1 MKVNAIVYTSA
12 TGFTR
17 RYAQMLG
24 ERTGLPVHDLR
35 GGIPPVRGTRVLYL
49 GWLFAG
55 GVKDLARA
63 RKKWDV
69 QAVCAVGM
77 APAEMAQDAGIRARE
92 HLGDIPL
99 FYLQGGYAPE
109 KLTGICRPMMWM
121 MTKKV
126 TKEPPK
132 DEQEAHMQRVFREG
146 ADFVDEKYLE
156 PVLAWLADST
166 GKGGSGHG
174 HVGTESDGKL

>member
-12 TGFTR
+12 TGITR

-24 ERTGLPVHDLR
+24 QRSGLPVHDLQ
-35 GGIPPVRGTRVLYL
+35 GDVLPVQGTRVLYL
-49 GWLFAG
+49 GWMFDG
-55 GVKDLARA
+55 GVKGLAKA

-77 APAEMAQDAGIRARE
+77 APVEMAQDAGIRERE
-92 HLGDIPL
+92 QLGDIPL
-99 FYLQGGYAPE
+99 FYLRGGYSPE
-109 KLTGICRPMMWM
+109 KLTGINRPMMWM

-126 TKEPPK
+126 TKDSPK
-132 DEQEAHMQRVFREG
+132 DEQEAYMQQVFLSG

-156 PVLAWLADST
+156 PVLAWLEAGQQDAT
-166 GKGGSGHG
+166 
-174 HVGTESDGKL
+174 

>member
-17 RYAQMLG
+17 RHAQMLG

-63 RKKWDV
+63 RRKWNV
-69 QAVCAVGM
+69 RGVCAVGM
-77 APAEMAQDAGIRARE
+77 SPEEMARDAGIGER
-92 HLGDIPL
+92 LGNTPL
-99 FYLQGGYAPE
+99 FYLRGGYSPE
-109 KLTGICRPMMWM
+109 KLPGIYRPMMWM

-132 DEQEAHMQRVFREG
+132 DEKEAYMHQVFREG

-174 HVGTESDGKL
+174 HVGTEFDGKL

>member
-63 RKKWDV
+63 RRKWNV
-69 QAVCAVGM
+69 RASAVRCCCPPDSWSGRRRSRPSSRKRRIYSATCPRSFLERLAAMFCSTVIVGNS
-77 APAEMAQDAGIRARE
+77 A
-92 HLGDIPL
+92 
-99 FYLQGGYAPE
+99 
-109 KLTGICRPMMWM
+109 
-121 MTKKV
+121 
-126 TKEPPK
+126 
-132 DEQEAHMQRVFREG
+132 
-146 ADFVDEKYLE
+146 
-156 PVLAWLADST
+156 
-166 GKGGSGHG
+166 
-174 HVGTESDGKL
+174 